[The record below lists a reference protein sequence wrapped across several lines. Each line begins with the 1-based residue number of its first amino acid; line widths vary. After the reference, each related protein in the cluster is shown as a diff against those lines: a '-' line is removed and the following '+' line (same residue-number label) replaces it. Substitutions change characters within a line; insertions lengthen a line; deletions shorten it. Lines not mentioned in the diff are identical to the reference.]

1 MLEIPIRQKQKK
13 ALELIPDAKIQNSRD
28 ACALSEVIVIT
39 TPADSVIELISQ
51 LGEVSNKT
59 IIDTTNAIRVRPEP
73 YPTAYHALKD
83 LIKSEKIVKC
93 FNSTG
98 FENMINPVYNG
109 NGIDMFCAGNSKEA
123 KDLASSL
130 AKEIGF
136 ADCWDFGGD
145 DKVELLEKF
154 ALSWINIAIMQGHGR
169 NLAFKI
175 MKR

>member
-13 ALELIPDAKIQNSRD
+13 ALELIPDAKIQNSKD

-51 LGEVSNKT
+51 LSDVSNKT
-59 IIDTTNAIRVRPEP
+59 IIDTTNAIRVRLEP

-109 NGIDMFCAGNSKEA
+109 NGIDMFCVGNSKEA

-145 DKVELLEKF
+145 DKVELLE
-154 ALSWINIAIMQGHGR
+154 
-169 NLAFKI
+169 NLH
-175 MKR
+175 